1 MTHQP
6 VTLLVVDSDRGL
18 ARAMEAA
25 AAPRGFTVR
34 AAGTLADADA
44 ALARDG
50 CDVALVDLGGDPETG
65 FEAIARITAHDAEAP
80 IIVMS
85 TKDALSSVLRAF
97 ELSAF
102 GFVQK
107 PFDVEEVLTK
117 VQLAADRRRVH
128 LHNRRLLWELK
139 TINEIAEWVARSLDL
154 DDILVG
160 ALQRAVTALSAVGGS
175 IRLRH
180 PLTGAYEVQAIVGSP
195 HLLQMWARYDLKD
208 HRPSDRVLATRSAV
222 ILEDLQALVP
232 EAVRA
237 GLPAHSAL
245 SVPMLAGDELLGTLT
260 LGADRPY
267 RFAVA
272 DQRLLATIAGQIAV
286 AVQNA
291 RLHDT
296 ISRAKREWEETF
308 DAISD
313 PIAVFDGHGALLRG
327 NAALARHLG
336 VGVVALRGQ
345 TCRSVGLCGGT
356 SDCVVGRAL
365 AGETSRTEVTTGDG
379 RIFSITAFPVVSAGG
394 AASVVLIAKDVTEEI
409 RSARRLQHMSEQ
421 LAQANA
427 RSTAALERLKSTQA
441 QLLQAEKLSAIGQLV
456 AGVAHELN
464 NPLTSVI
471 GYSQLLQEEMTGV
484 AGHESGQIASDLKR
498 IATEAERAAR
508 IVRNLLAF
516 ARRQAASRQS
526 QDVADLVARVL
537 ALRAYDHRLNGVE
550 VESVFAPDLPPVVAD
565 GGQLQQALLNL
576 ILNAEQA
583 MRSEAIRRLSVG
595 AFFDSERGAVVL
607 SVADTGHGIDDANA
621 TRIFDPFFTTRDVG
635 EGTGLGLSICYGIVR
650 DHGGEIHAESTPAA
664 GARFTLVLPA
674 ARALPA
680 QPAVLVA
687 HADEGERA
695 YLMAMLQGWGY
706 TTLGAASHAEA
717 IAQYRTAA
725 LQAVV
730 VDRGFLAADL
740 AAWRALRA
748 ERSGPALILASASA
762 DDTDVDRFGRDQAVA
777 VVAPPFPMRAVHA
790 AIRATGVTR
799 ECA

>member
-6 VTLLVVDSDRGL
+6 VTLLVVDRDQCL
-18 ARAMEAA
+18 ARTIEAA
-25 AAPRGFTVR
+25 ATARGFTVR
-34 AAGTLADADA
+34 AAGTLAAA
-44 ALARDG
+44 ETALARDG
-50 CDVALVDLGGDPETG
+50 CDVALVDLGDDPEAG
-65 FEAIARITAHDAEAP
+65 FEAIARIKAHDAEAP

-85 TKDALSSVLRAF
+85 TEEAMASVMRAF

-107 PFDVEEVLTK
+107 PFDVEAVLTK
-117 VQLAADRRRVH
+117 LQLTADRRRVH

-139 TINEIAEWVARSLDL
+139 TINEIAEWVARSLNL

-180 PLTGAYEVQAIVGSP
+180 PLTGSYEVQAVVGSP
-195 HLLQMWARYDLKD
+195 RLLQMWARHDLRE

-222 ILEDLQALVP
+222 ILDDLQALVP
-232 EAVRA
+232 EAARA

-260 LGADRPY
+260 LGADRPH
-267 RFAVA
+267 RFGVV
-272 DQRLLATIAGQIAV
+272 DQQLLATIARQIAV
-286 AVQNA
+286 AVQDA
-291 RLHDT
+291 RLHER

-313 PIAVFDGHGALLRG
+313 PIAVFDAHGELLRG
-327 NAALARHLG
+327 NTALARHLG
-336 VGVVALRGQ
+336 INVVALRGQ
-345 TCRSVGLCGGT
+345 TCRTVGLCGET
-356 SDCVVGRAL
+356 TDCAVALAL
-365 AGETSRTEVTTGDG
+365 AGETSRAEVTAGDG
-379 RIFSITAFPVVSAGG
+379 RIFSITAFPVASAGG

-409 RSARRLQHMSEQ
+409 HTARRLQHMSVQ
-421 LAQANA
+421 LTDANA

-471 GYSQLLQEEMTGV
+471 GYSQLLQEEMAEPMG
-484 AGHESGQIASDLKR
+484 SGSEQVASDLRR

-516 ARRQAASRQS
+516 ARRQAASRES
-526 QDVADLVARVL
+526 QDVPDLVARVL
-537 ALRAYDHRLNGVE
+537 ALRTYDQRINGIDVE
-550 VESVFAPDLPPVVAD
+550 TVFEPGLPAVVAD

-583 MRSEAIRRLSVG
+583 MRHQDVRRLSVG
-595 AFFDSERGAVVL
+595 AHADPERGAVAIW
-607 SVADTGHGIDDANA
+607 VADTGHGIDNGNA
-621 TRIFDPFFTTRDVG
+621 SRIFDPFFTTRDVG

-650 DHGGEIHAESTPAA
+650 DHGGEIYAESAPGA
-664 GARFTLVLPA
+664 GARFALVLPA
-674 ARALPA
+674 WMEVPPREP
-680 QPAVLVA
+680 VLVA

-695 YLMAMLQGWGY
+695 YIVAMLNGWGY
-706 TTLGAASHAEA
+706 STLTASSHVDAL
-717 IAQYRTAA
+717 AQYRAA
-725 LQAVV
+725 AVQAVF
-730 VDRGFLAADL
+730 VDRGFLVADL
-740 AAWRALRA
+740 PAWRGARA
-748 ERSGPALILASASA
+748 ERAGPALILASASS
-762 DDTDVDRFGRDQAVA
+762 DDTEVDRFGREQAVA
-777 VVAPPFPMRAVHA
+777 VVAPPFPMRAMRA
-790 AIRATGVTR
+790 AIRTIGVAR
-799 ECA
+799 ECV